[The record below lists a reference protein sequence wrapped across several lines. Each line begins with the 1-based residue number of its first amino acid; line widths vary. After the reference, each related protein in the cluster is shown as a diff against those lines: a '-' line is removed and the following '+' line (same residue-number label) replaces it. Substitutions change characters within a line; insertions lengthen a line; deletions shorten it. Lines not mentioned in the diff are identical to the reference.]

1 MVYNMTYLRYLD
13 HKSYFEFRL
22 KKYCELF
29 YISSEQGGWIGKRAN
44 DRYGREDDR
53 VIKAHMTPNK
63 VRVYSNRNNSSIN
76 QIIIRTLA
84 EQI

>member
-1 MVYNMTYLRYLD
+1 MGGLEREQRTDTGGKMTEGD
-13 HKSYFEFRL
+13 KS
-22 KKYCELF
+22 
-29 YISSEQGGWIGKRAN
+29 
-44 DRYGREDDR
+44 
-53 VIKAHMTPNK
+53 VTPNK